1 MRALVL
7 FAHGSR
13 DPLWHRPMQA
23 VAERVTLRLPS
34 TKVVCA
40 YLELSTPSL
49 LDAVQALVEQG
60 CTHVRV
66 VPMFLGVGKHVRED
80 LPVILQALRDAHPHV
95 AFEPLAAVGEHP
107 DLLDLMADI
116 ALDGFA
122 KPAARS

>member
-1 MRALVL
+1 MLDVTKQIQCRHALG
-7 FAHGSR
+7 F
-13 DPLWHRPMQA
+13 
-23 VAERVTLRLPS
+23 
-34 TKVVCA
+34 
-40 YLELSTPSL
+40 
-49 LDAVQALVEQG
+49 EQG

-80 LPVILQALRDAHPHV
+80 LPVMLQALRDAHPHV